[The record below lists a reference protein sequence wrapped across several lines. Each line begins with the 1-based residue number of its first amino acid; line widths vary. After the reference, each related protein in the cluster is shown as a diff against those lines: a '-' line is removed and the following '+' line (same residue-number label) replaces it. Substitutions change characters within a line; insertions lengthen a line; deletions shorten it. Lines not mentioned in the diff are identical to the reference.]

1 VYGIL
6 LQVETIMAMETVNE
20 IEIENVDESHVI
32 PVETIG
38 ITETSETVGILEII
52 EIMPGMFGIP
62 KTVGTILIPGYLGT
76 TGIQGRTEMLLL
88 GRKNVRK
95 LWNVAVNVSVN
106 VSVRRI

>member
-1 VYGIL
+1 MG
-6 LQVETIMAMETVNE
+6 METVNE
-20 IEIENVDESHVI
+20 IEIENVDEIHVI

-38 ITETSETVGILEII
+38 ITETSERAGILEII
-52 EIMPGMFGIP
+52 EIMPGMVGIP

-76 TGIQGRTEMLLL
+76 TGIQGRTKILL

-95 LWNVAVNVSVN
+95 LWNVAVNASVN